1 MGRRQGTIARFS
13 AFLSKT
19 LLVVAIVATGASFFP
34 IQVEAGIG
42 DMFFSLFSST
52 KSVPKETS
60 SKLSEQALFL
70 RAATNIDPNPAKGGG
85 DITVVGD
92 MALLA
97 ETGPSG
103 SLADIEAAPGSD
115 QIYLYIVREGD
126 TLSGI
131 ASMFGVSTNTIR
143 WANDL
148 SRTASLRT
156 GQALTILPVSGVRHV
171 VKSGDTVAS
180 IAKKY
185 KGDVAEIRE
194 FNDFEENT
202 KLAIGSTVV
211 IPHGIIEAAPVVTAT
226 AKKPTGT
233 SGPDIAGYYVRPIAG
248 GSRSQALH
256 GYNAVDLA
264 APIGTSVMASAS
276 GVVMIARAYG
286 WNGGYGNYVVI
297 QHPNGTQTL
306 YAHLNVVNVSAGE
319 SVGQGTNIGAV
330 GSTGRS
336 TGPHLHFEV
345 RGARNPF
352 GY

>member
-1 MGRRQGTIARFS
+1 MGRRQGKISRLS
-13 AFLSKT
+13 AFLLKT
-19 LLVVAIVATGASFFP
+19 LFV
-34 IQVEAGIG
+34 AGIAFLGAGILPGKVQAGFG
-42 DMFFSLFSST
+42 DLFFAIFDSSRDI
-52 KSVPKETS
+52 SRETS
-60 SKLSEQALFL
+60 AKISEQALFL

-85 DITVVGD
+85 DITVVGG

-103 SLADIEAAPGSD
+103 SIADIGESSSSD

-131 ASMFGVSTNTIR
+131 AKMFGVSTNTIR

-148 SRTASLRT
+148 SRAASLKA
-156 GQALTILPVSGVRHV
+156 GQALTILPVSGVRHI
-171 VKSGDTVAS
+171 VKSGDTIAS

-185 KGDVAEIRE
+185 KGDVTEIRE
-194 FNDFEENT
+194 FNDFEESV
-202 KLAIGSTVV
+202 KLAIGDVV
-211 IPHGIIEAAPVVTAT
+211 VVPHGVIEAAPVTST
-226 AKKPTGT
+226 PKKPKGT
-233 SGPDIAGYYVRPIAG
+233 SGPDLGGYFLRPIAG
-248 GSRSQALH
+248 GSRSQAIH

-264 APIGTSVMASAS
+264 APSGTSVMASA
-276 GVVMIARAYG
+276 GGTVMIAKAFG

-297 QHPNGTQTL
+297 QHGNGTQTL
-306 YAHLNVVNVSAGE
+306 YAHLKSVSVSPGSSVV
-319 SVGQGTNIGAV
+319 QGATLGTV